1 MFWITLSS
9 LAWIWRGDLANLVQE
24 DGAAVGRLKKARLAL
39 GVRPCEGAPHIAEHL
54 AFKQGGGDGGA
65 VHRDEGAA
73 AGLGLTDGLG
83 EEGLSGAVLAGDQD
97 AAVQLGQLV
106 DPVPDGGR
114 QGVEAEAL
122 RKGRLLGRVLAG
134 GLPVGPLGHLDGIV
148 ALQDGHMDILNVPE
162 LDDHSV
168 RASALRPGH
177 GEKGGHQLKAVDL
190 VLPVLKPRRLSVEHP
205 GEIPLKLRPLKE
217 VAEVIALHLEGQPGP
232 FFAVGA
238 APEQVAD
245 ALPAGGVALLL
256 PELHPASRPVQNHHL
271 SNAAEIPDGVDG
283 VPYRNGDAAALDG
296 EADRDPL
303 TDGLQTEAVRVL
315 VWQELVDGPPAGHV
329 EDACRHQP
337 VVDAEPGLPDA
348 DTGEILRPQR
358 PVVRADG
365 CVGDQHQ
372 VARLQPPGGVGVL
385 AVVVEAEPHLGL
397 LVDMGDDAIPIQG
410 ENGMG

>member
-1 MFWITLSS
+1 
-9 LAWIWRGDLANLVQE
+9 
-24 DGAAVGRLKKARLAL
+24 
-39 GVRPCEGAPHIAEHL
+39 
-54 AFKQGGGDGGA
+54 
-65 VHRDEGAA
+65 
-73 AGLGLTDGLG
+73 
-83 EEGLSGAVLAGDQD
+83 
-97 AAVQLGQLV
+97 
-106 DPVPDGGR
+106 
-114 QGVEAEAL
+114 
-122 RKGRLLGRVLAG
+122 
-134 GLPVGPLGHLDGIV
+134 
-148 ALQDGHMDILNVPE
+148 MDILNVPE

-296 EADRDPL
+296 EADRDPS
-303 TDGLQTEAVRVL
+303 QTVSR
-315 VWQELVDGPPAGHV
+315 
-329 EDACRHQP
+329 
-337 VVDAEPGLPDA
+337 
-348 DTGEILRPQR
+348 QR
-358 PVVRADG
+358 LSASWSGRN
-365 CVGDQHQ
+365 
-372 VARLQPPGGVGVL
+372 L
-385 AVVVEAEPHLGL
+385 
-397 LVDMGDDAIPIQG
+397 
-410 ENGMG
+410 